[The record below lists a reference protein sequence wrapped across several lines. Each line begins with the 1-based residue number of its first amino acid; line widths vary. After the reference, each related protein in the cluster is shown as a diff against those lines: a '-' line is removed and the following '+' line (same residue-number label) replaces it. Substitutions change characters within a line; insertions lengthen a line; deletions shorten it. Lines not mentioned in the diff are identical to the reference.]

1 MCDSQILTM
10 FKKFH
15 LNTKTFK
22 FSVFL
27 RESGVFLQGR
37 QNLLQITVFVKMY
50 MFTVNKMLLSFI
62 NLVLKAKS
70 VVNLRDAAENQTDFI
85 RK

>member
-1 MCDSQILTM
+1 M
-10 FKKFH
+10 
-15 LNTKTFK
+15 
-22 FSVFL
+22 
-27 RESGVFLQGR
+27 
-37 QNLLQITVFVKMY
+37 LQITVFIKLY
-50 MFTVNKMLLSFI
+50 MFTVNKMLPSFI

>member
-1 MCDSQILTM
+1 M

-27 RESGVFLQGR
+27 RESGIFLQRR
-37 QNLLQITVFVKMY
+37 QKSSLNLLQITVFVKMY

>member
-1 MCDSQILTM
+1 M

-22 FSVFL
+22 FSGFL

-50 MFTVNKMLLSFI
+50 MFTVNKMLPSFI

>member
-1 MCDSQILTM
+1 M

-27 RESGVFLQGR
+27 RESGIFLQRR
-37 QNLLQITVFVKMY
+37 QKSSLNLLQITVFVKMY
-50 MFTVNKMLLSFI
+50 MFTVNKMLPSFI